1 MKFRFISEHV
11 ETFTVGRMC
20 KLLNVSR
27 SGFYA
32 WTKRPESRRSRE
44 NRVLEDRIRLSHANS
59 HGIYGAPR
67 IYQDLNDDGVRCG
80 KNRVARIMRNA
91 GIRSRT
97 RKKFKATTNSRHNL
111 PVAQNLLDRDFNAK
125 APDTAWVGDITYIW
139 TDEGWLYLAVLLD
152 LYNREVVG
160 WSAASRMTRQ
170 LAIDALEM
178 ALGKRQPEQGLLH
191 HTDRGSQY
199 ASADYQ
205 KILKERGMVCS
216 MSRKGN
222 CHDNAVAESFFGR
235 LKMEW
240 VNHERYHSRS
250 EAIQSLFYYIE
261 VFYNRKRRHSSIDYA
276 IPQEYEGFLL
286 AA

>member
-32 WTKRPESRRSRE
+32 WKMRPESRRSRE

-240 VNHERYHSRS
+240 VNHERYAQPVGSDPKPVLLHRGLL
-250 EAIQSLFYYIE
+250 QPKKTPL
-261 VFYNRKRRHSSIDYA
+261 ID
-276 IPQEYEGFLL
+276 
-286 AA
+286 

>member
-32 WTKRPESRRSRE
+32 WKMRPESRRSRE

-59 HGIYGAPR
+59 HGIYGVPR
-67 IYQDLNDDGVRCG
+67 IYQDLSDDGVRCG

-160 WSAASRMTRQ
+160 WSADSRMTRQ

-240 VNHERYHSRS
+240 VYHERYHSRS

>member
-32 WTKRPESRRSRE
+32 WKKRPESRRSRE
-44 NRVLEDRIRLSHANS
+44 NRVLENRIRLSHANS

-67 IYQDLNDDGVRCG
+67 IHQDLNDDGVRCE

-152 LYNREVVG
+152 LYNREVLD

-205 KILKERGMVCS
+205 KILKERGMICG

-240 VNHERYHSRS
+240 VYHERYHSRS

-261 VFYNRKRRHSSIDYA
+261 VLYNRKRRHSSIYYA